1 MRLPNGSRL
10 RMVTLMLGLMVGGGG
25 LLGCHKTAP
34 EPTAQAPAA
43 APPAP
48 EPPSPPLPPG
58 PPATPQGLKDGLAK
72 VKSQFDGLQHRSAD
86 LAKQIE
92 DIPSDLQGYPQL
104 RAAFYAF
111 EEARG
116 VTDAKVTLLS
126 GRVDAAVKSG
136 KPEELQ
142 QASQDIARASLD
154 ASLIDQQYIKLLHG
168 AMAYERAAERQ
179 KEPVA
184 ASNAAPAPA
193 KAKPAKSKH

>member
-1 MRLPNGSRL
+1 
-10 RMVTLMLGLMVGGGG
+10 MVTLMLGLMAGGGG
-25 LLGCHKTAP
+25 LLGCHKTTADVPAPQSAATPPAP
-34 EPTAQAPAA
+34 E
-43 APPAP
+43 P

-58 PPATPQGLKDGLAK
+58 PPATPEGLKDGLAK

-126 GRVDAAVKSG
+126 GRIDAAVKSG

-142 QASQDIARASLD
+142 QASKDIARASLD

-179 KEPVA
+179 KGPVA

-193 KAKPAKSKH
+193 KTKPAKSKH